1 MARYSK
7 ENVSRVARVKEIKDG
22 NGRTWQLA
30 LTVSAILRVRDL
42 VKVSQVDEDGETH
55 LVPLDLANIQQIDS
69 VLSALRLN
77 YTSLGEVLYAAMMPQ
92 VESRKLTR
100 EEFLDSL
107 SGDCLDSASD
117 AVIDEL
123 ICFFPNRHRRVVRM
137 MVDKYDEMTAAAV
150 ATAEKQVEASGLPS
164 GNVPES
170 SESTQAIGH
179 TGSSK
184 PRRTPRSKTT
194 GGTPQTSS
202 A

>member
-1 MARYSK
+1 
-7 ENVSRVARVKEIKDG
+7 VKEIRDG
-22 NGRTWQLA
+22 EGRTWQLA

-42 VKVSQVDEDGETH
+42 VKVATVDQNGETH

-69 VLSALRLN
+69 VLSAIRLN
-77 YTSLGEVLYAAMMPQ
+77 YTSLGEVLYAAMVPQ
-92 VESRKLTR
+92 VESRKLSR

-107 SGDCLDSASD
+107 SGDCLDAASD

-150 ATAEKQVEASGLPS
+150 ATAEKQVEASGMPS
-164 GNVPES
+164 LSVPES
-170 SESTQAIGH
+170 SASTQA
-179 TGSSK
+179 TGPTGNSR

-194 GGTPQTSS
+194 GGTRQTYS